1 MFHPKKLARLRTRI
15 ACTIQK
21 ACKCNIF
28 FWTNKIFFIKK
39 CLFLQKAIY
48 SLQKDAW
55 VFSKKIIRGGVIRWL
70 SVTYKYTKCPIQN
83 WTKII
88 ENCGDFVAVVISH
101 KSHWFSRI
109 TTDLISCSPS
119 GSRNLIN
126 LIAHFVRS
134 MYSVINCLRSLFRHY
149 ANAMTNHR
157 YAIKAHL
164 ILTNKSKYR
173 LPLTM
178 CTATFDKIKR

>member
-1 MFHPKKLARLRTRI
+1 MHWYFRRKSYGGGNLLIVNYLQIHKVPYPKIEQICRKLWRLCRSRYLPQI
-15 ACTIQK
+15 PL
-21 ACKCNIF
+21 IF
-28 FWTNKIFFIKK
+28 TDV
-39 CLFLQKAIY
+39 L
-48 SLQKDAW
+48 
-55 VFSKKIIRGGVIRWL
+55 
-70 SVTYKYTKCPIQN
+70 
-83 WTKII
+83 
-88 ENCGDFVAVVISH
+88 
-101 KSHWFSRI
+101 
-109 TTDLISCSPS
+109 DLISCSPS